1 MESSKASESKFRKN
15 SEENGISLGDVV
27 KNLVVISL
35 PHLALIVIFVV
46 YILVGAAIL
55 KEIENDQTLHSL
67 DGIKIVPQES
77 SILAKVKEQNKIYT
91 SNCQSFNEKL
101 NLFIEESLNTELNIE
116 KSQDDQL
123 ESQSIKF
130 IYSLNKKQK
139 NKLNATDVFKTIAQ
153 HLIQF
158 KKQLK
163 RDLEF
168 NLKLFMTDFS
178 LKQNE
183 ISNNINILIDENLPN
198 FESTRQS
205 KTLAEKI
212 HKNEQ
217 KRIFEWNLR
226 QSIYFIGSL
235 VTTLGKF

>member
-77 SILAKVKEQNKIYT
+77 SILAKVKEQNKIYM

-130 IYSLNKKQK
+130 IYN
-139 NKLNATDVFKTIAQ
+139 
-153 HLIQF
+153 
-158 KKQLK
+158 
-163 RDLEF
+163 
-168 NLKLFMTDFS
+168 FS

-183 ISNNINILIDENLPN
+183 ISKNINILIDENLPN

-235 VTTLGKF
+235 VTTLEN